1 MPGNK
6 ARSSYKKKGKVF
18 MVSDLRRDNVSS
30 AKKKACV
37 YQINTSRAGLKECL
51 NLYCHNCG
59 YKKKLSTSCCY
70 ESKDT
75 ALVSTNVR
83 DCRQITE

>member
-30 AKKKACV
+30 AKSLRLSDRHITSWTERMSELVLPQLWIQEEVV
-37 YQINTSRAGLKECL
+37 YIMLL
-51 NLYCHNCG
+51 
-59 YKKKLSTSCCY
+59 
-70 ESKDT
+70 
-75 ALVSTNVR
+75 
-83 DCRQITE
+83 